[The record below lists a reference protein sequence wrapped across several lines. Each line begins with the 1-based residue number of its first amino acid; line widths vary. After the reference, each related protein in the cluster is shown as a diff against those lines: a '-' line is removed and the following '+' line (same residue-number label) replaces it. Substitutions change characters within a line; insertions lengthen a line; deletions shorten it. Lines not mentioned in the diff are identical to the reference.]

1 MKKIIFFVL
10 VFFAMVVA
18 VYILIPAVIKVSAA
32 GYLQTNSRIASNYL
46 TDNQQWRLWWP
57 SKKGDGNQFEYNG
70 YYFFLKNKT
79 PYAAEIV
86 ISNKNKSI
94 EVNSVADLV
103 IYKLDNT
110 GFEWSCQIHSSLQP
124 IKRIQ
129 QYMQAVQIKKCMKEL
144 MAAYNRY
151 VSVTKNVYE
160 FNIEKTR
167 FKDTF
172 MISNQIVL
180 THPPLT
186 TEIYNQ
192 IDKLKTYALSNKA
205 YAINAP
211 MLNMETTATG
221 IVVKTA
227 LPINK
232 EISSADGFQFRFM
245 VQGNTLVANVIGGP
259 ATIDRAILQLKNY
272 VSDNR
277 MSSPAIPFQSL
288 ITDRTIEL
296 DSSKWITK
304 VFLPVM

>member
-1 MKKIIFFVL
+1 
-10 VFFAMVVA
+10 
-18 VYILIPAVIKVSAA
+18 
-32 GYLQTNSRIASNYL
+32 
-46 TDNQQWRLWWP
+46 
-57 SKKGDGNQFEYNG
+57 
-70 YYFFLKNKT
+70 
-79 PYAAEIV
+79 
-86 ISNKNKSI
+86 
-94 EVNSVADLV
+94 
-103 IYKLDNT
+103 
-110 GFEWSCQIHSSLQP
+110 
-124 IKRIQ
+124 
-129 QYMQAVQIKKCMKEL
+129 MQAVQIKKCMKEL